1 MHWLTYVENPG
12 IALAPG
18 FRPSGEGA
26 QLTLNRSSWLGN
38 ALIGLS
44 QSWRGSQLLQKL
56 DDKEGVPKEKW
67 GDQKADESLLS
78 GQAQMS
84 TTKARRE
91 PRPGQDAE
99 DPSFCFTAAPRG
111 HRAGMPI
118 LVSTIRPGRPGC
130 ASGLGAALLSASPLL
145 SILGRCRVLEPGQGS
160 SSTGPSSWGPGV
172 PSQVVTVVTQLKMYG
187 T

>member
-118 LVSTIRPGRPGC
+118 LVSTVRLPGRPQLCLRPWGRPSVGVTS
-130 ASGLGAALLSASPLL
+130 ALDSGEVQGAGA
-145 SILGRCRVLEPGQGS
+145 
-160 SSTGPSSWGPGV
+160 GPG
-172 PSQVVTVVTQLKMYG
+172 LL
-187 T
+187 